1 MLKNINNQK
10 GVTLLILV
18 IMIIVMLIIAGIT
31 IYSGTETIKRAG
43 LENLKTNLLL
53 IEAKTKEYVEEVSFK
68 MGTKPDEA
76 KRPEIRQEV
85 YETEGKLVALS
96 NASEDVQSAAT
107 AIGLTSSDVCYYVPR
122 VALDNMGLNQVTE
135 GDGDYYLVE
144 FDETN
149 LSVEVYNT
157 EGYDDNGTIKY
168 SLTDIDAIEY

>member
-1 MLKNINNQK
+1 MLKKINNQK

-31 IYSGTETIKRAG
+31 IYSGTEAIQRAG

-68 MGTKPDEA
+68 MGTKPDES
-76 KRPEIRQEV
+76 KRTEIRQEV

-96 NASEDVQSAAT
+96 NTNQEVQNAASE
-107 AIGLTSSDVCYYVPR
+107 IGLTTSDACYYVPR
-122 VALDNMGLNQVTE
+122 VALDNMGLNQVEE
-135 GDGDYYLVE
+135 GNGKFYLVK